1 MSFKL
6 IRKRGPVSKKAQV
19 EVITVMLILA
29 ITVAAVFAAYRFA
42 GPQIE
47 RSRDVSR
54 ITSMQNALLELDK
67 KIREVRFEG
76 EGAQR
81 YIDINFDKGNISVD
95 QNDDTV
101 WFYMDAPGIEIAPQ
115 QMGMDTYFNGR
126 SINIKLQYGGEIDIL
141 SRFEVLNFGQ
151 YRIYIKNE
159 GANDVL
165 LSLSPE
171 IPVTGDT
178 WTLQGYVYDNT
189 EGQTTESNPIMNTTG
204 DTIDPPLANAE
215 IVFINDKLETIAITR
230 TSSQGRYAVKLPK
243 SDGPND
249 LKLYVCVN
257 LSSYVMKEIEVDK
270 YVNTNQYEKGFI
282 LNSGPWEVNMYDL
295 IATPKN
301 DFEIYYDDNDFFNI
315 PMYKL
320 TKQDI
325 FESVPIAVILY
336 TGGTISGEDYRLNN
350 DLDYLLYDV
359 MDAFDS
365 SSTSNYHCSYF
376 VVYGG
381 FDENTYPN
389 GLGLQN
395 SDGSPINYIDTGN
408 NVRIYPISWLLDPTK
423 RKSPSDYSPLDS
435 TKFRDIA
442 MIDGNPDILNY
453 RDFSLIVVSSGA
465 TNDSNL
471 LPKLNAY
478 RGDLSNFLALNRLSF
493 KGVDYSRGL
502 ITFGQFS
509 IVDGVDPDSLNY
521 FPYPSLVNDLTPPRV
536 TNVNIVPDGQSV
548 GAPLVQHPYV
558 WINGDGG
565 KVNLYSNIKD
575 TSSIIHA
582 GANVKKD
589 DDIVAGTFLFD
600 DGRAPDR
607 ISGDSTYSAELILQG
622 GLSEGIYQVSV
633 ESTDEYGN
641 VFNPSDTLSTYQFE
655 LKIDTSPA
663 NSSLLTSSILSP
675 TTSPYTKL
683 TYSVSDDSSGIDRS
697 TYNDQVLS
705 YEGNPLRND
714 PHSYYHYLTLSDYSF
729 NYSVITY
736 DKAQNPSP
744 PLNIVIIKDTS
755 PPDISDQY
763 IPQGTITTG
772 TPEIRVDYNDDGAGI
787 RGSRLYLDGVNTN
800 ANVSGSSMISYTPLS
815 DEANGSHT
823 ASVYIEDDLGNF
835 LVFPWS
841 FDIKMPGP
849 NLNIND
855 PQPFLTFTNN
865 PSKTISGTTST
876 DRTIYLDINGSPV
889 FSTAGP
895 NFNFVGVSLDNG
907 LNIIELKADG
917 FPDGDENN
925 TVVTRW
931 LVLDN
936 TPPSISILD
945 PTIGNPQNVKTGGK
959 AYVTFTYTEKYPASY
974 TIKLLNGGTFLGQ
987 TSTAIKDP
995 NVDSVQA
1002 GGTHII
1008 MGIIDIP
1015 NTVSDGLYDI
1025 EIIMTDLAGNVSLA
1039 ATANDIIRVKN
1050 SGPSISNPS
1059 PANNAPALPTDP
1071 ISVTITDEYAGVD
1084 RNSIR
1089 MFILGQSNDNVSV
1102 INLDVTDNLVIG
1114 ATMDGYGYT
1123 VTYQPTWAWE
1133 NTKKINVSVEA
1144 SDKLG
1149 NKTSD
1154 SWYYI
1159 TSSQVPDINNLS
1171 LDNRAA
1177 EKDENGDPYIVRL
1190 SFDVTQCSDNPDTY
1204 DAIKEINISIGK
1216 LGYIKYVSDGVAG
1229 KSKLVRTDDS
1239 LAGDPPSITVDHI
1252 VGGCT
1257 GSNLF
1262 TYNFKNL
1269 NQVTFTVPEYAGD
1282 LNNKVFITA
1291 VNSEDWQSTY
1301 ETYLITSKQ
1310 KYVSSPNT
1318 YYYGKYSW
1326 LPTFQGQDLSI
1337 GRVSNEPVGLNYK
1350 IYGQVNDAHRNIP
1363 VMYTAWQKIKHGNTI
1378 EMDQWSGGLYIDKDD
1393 NRIEWDHGR
1402 IPSVFKFDIEGRP
1415 GSVWPP
1421 GKPFQQNTWLTLDM
1435 NLGLSNRQYNLQ
1447 KSSLESPIVNRMYNE
1462 FAMCTHNY
1470 FDITDTGWTNNNV
1483 IISLKTFEKI
1493 YQEKGD
1499 PLTVPIS
1506 SNKTYSGGTIFAPQ
1520 AAGGPVLLVKER
1532 RNIFNSLESTI
1543 VVTTL
1548 DLDRYKNNR
1557 NATYG
1562 KNMHPNE
1569 VYSGDA
1575 RRLQQNII
1583 VYACGH
1589 ELLID

>member
-95 QNDDTV
+95 QNDDTI

-126 SINIKLQYGGEIDIL
+126 SINIKLQYGGEIDII

-171 IPVTGDT
+171 IPITGDT

-189 EGQTTESNPIMNTTG
+189 EGQTSQPIESSPIMNITG

-230 TSSQGRYAVKLPK
+230 TNSQGRYAVKLPK
-243 SDGPND
+243 SDGVND
-249 LKLYVCVN
+249 LKLYVRVN
-257 LSSYVMKEIEVDK
+257 LSSYVMKEIEVDT

-295 IATPKN
+295 IGTPKN

-336 TGGTISGEDYRLNN
+336 SQGSIAGGYNINSGNE
-350 DLDYLLYDV
+350 LDHLLYDT

-365 SSTSNYHCSYF
+365 SSTSNYNCNYF
-376 VVYGG
+376 VVYGSV
-381 FDENTYPN
+381 DDPV
-389 GLGLQN
+389 GLRDKN
-395 SDGSPINYIDTGN
+395 SNPINYPGTTI
-408 NVRIYPISWLLDPTK
+408 NVQIYPIEWLLDTTE
-423 RKSPSDYSPLDS
+423 RRSPSDYSTLNPRLA
-435 TKFRDIA
+435 DIA
-442 MIDGNPDILNY
+442 AIDGNPNILNY
-453 RDFSLIVVSSGA
+453 RDFSLIVVGSGA

-509 IVDGVDPDSLNY
+509 IVDGTDPDSLNY
-521 FPYPSLVNDLTPPRV
+521 FPYPSLMNDLTPPRV

-641 VFNPSDTLSTYQFE
+641 VIERSLFNIADTLSTYQFY
-655 LKIDTSPA
+655 LKIDNSPPT
-663 NSSLLTSSILSP
+663 NSLLSSSMSEL

-683 TYSVSDDSSGIDRS
+683 TYSVSDDPPPSSGIDRS
-697 TYNDQVLS
+697 TYNDQVLR

-714 PHSYYHYLTLSDYSF
+714 PHSYYHYLTLFEGAF

-744 PLNIVIIKDTS
+744 PQNIVILKDVS

-787 RGSRLYLDGVNTN
+787 RGSRLYLDGVNVN
-800 ANVSGSSMISYTPLS
+800 ASASGSSMVTYTPPS

-823 ASVYIEDDLGNF
+823 ASVYVEDKLGNF

-841 FDIKMPGP
+841 FDINASGP
-849 NLNIND
+849 QVTITQ
-855 PQPFLTFTNN
+855 PQNFLTFTNAVFYELIG
-865 PSKTISGTTST
+865 STST
-876 DRTIYLDINGSPV
+876 NGNVNLDVNSTVYTSPDVPGPSINFTFPLSV
-889 FSTAGP
+889 DK
-895 NFNFVGVSLDNG
+895 V
-907 LNIIELKADG
+907 NIVNIKADG
-917 FPDGDENN
+917 EPIGDINN
-925 TVVTRW
+925 SISTKW
-931 LVLDN
+931 IIQDN
-936 TPPSISILD
+936 TPPAINSILLGD
-945 PTIGNPQNVKTGGK
+945 VQKVKTGGR
-959 AYVTFTYTEKYPASY
+959 AYVTFSYTEKYPASY
-974 TIKLLNGGTFLGQ
+974 TIKLLNDGTFLGQ

-1015 NTVSDGLYDI
+1015 NTVSDGIYDI
-1025 EIIMTDLAGNVSLA
+1025 EITMTDLAGNVSLA

-1050 SGPSISNPS
+1050 TGPSISNPS

-1071 ISVTITDEYAGVD
+1071 ISVTITDGYAGVD

-1229 KSKLVRTDDS
+1229 TSKLVRTDDS
-1239 LAGDPPSITVDHI
+1239 LAGGPPFITVDHI

-1532 RNIFNSLESTI
+1532 RNIFNNLESTI
-1543 VVTTL
+1543 VVTSL

-1557 NATYG
+1557 NSMG
-1562 KNMHPNE
+1562 LNMHPNE
-1569 VYSGDA
+1569 VYS
-1575 RRLQQNII
+1575 
-1583 VYACGH
+1583 
-1589 ELLID
+1589 